1 MMWSSDS
8 RTTATPQNSMSEDES
23 TEEPAEEASVEEAI
37 EILEKISKMAIN
49 IVAPTSNDPLL
60 DEVRQFLEN
69 RSAVIEEGVI
79 EPTIKEQLAE
89 AIARA
94 EKAEAEITYRDA
106 DIVNLRKRTAT
117 DKAQLLKFAGF
128 NLASRILPVLDSLD
142 KALESA
148 EDGPMTEGV
157 RLTRE
162 NLLQALQSEGLTQI
176 EVGSEFDPNTM
187 EALTTLPASDE
198 HPDGTVIDTLET
210 GWMYKDRVLRPAR
223 VVVAKA

>member
-1 MMWSSDS
+1 MSRSSDS
-8 RTTATPQNSMSEDES
+8 RTTATPQNSMSDEES
-23 TEEPAEEASVEEAI
+23 PEEQAEEPVPEEEE
-37 EILEKISKMAIN
+37 
-49 IVAPTSNDPLL
+49 VAPT
-60 DEVRQFLEN
+60 
-69 RSAVIEEGVI
+69 IEE
-79 EPTIKEQLAE
+79 QLVE

-128 NLASRILPVLDSLD
+128 NLANRILPVLDSLD
-142 KALESA
+142 KALEAA
-148 EDGPMTEGV
+148 EEGPLTDGV

-162 NLLQALQSEGLTQI
+162 NLLQVLQAEGLSQI

-198 HPDGTVIDTLET
+198 HPDGAVIDTLEC

-223 VVVAKA
+223 VVVAKE

>member
-1 MMWSSDS
+1 MMRSSDS

-23 TEEPAEEASVEEAI
+23 TEEQAEEPEPEE
-37 EILEKISKMAIN
+37 
-49 IVAPTSNDPLL
+49 
-60 DEVRQFLEN
+60 EV
-69 RSAVIEEGVI
+69 V
-79 EPTIKEQLAE
+79 EPTIEEQLAE
-89 AIARA
+89 AITRA

-117 DKAQLLKFAGF
+117 DKAILLKFAGF

-142 KALESA
+142 KALEAA
-148 EDGPMTEGV
+148 EDSPMTEGV

-162 NLLQALQSEGLTQI
+162 NLLQALQSEGLVQI

-198 HPDGTVIDTLET
+198 HPDGVVIDTLEA

-223 VVVAKA
+223 VIVAKE

>member
-1 MMWSSDS
+1 MSRSSDS
-8 RTTATPQNSMSEDES
+8 RTTATPQNSMSDEES
-23 TEEPAEEASVEEAI
+23 PEEQAEEPVPEEEE
-37 EILEKISKMAIN
+37 
-49 IVAPTSNDPLL
+49 VAPT
-60 DEVRQFLEN
+60 
-69 RSAVIEEGVI
+69 IEE
-79 EPTIKEQLAE
+79 QLVE

-128 NLASRILPVLDSLD
+128 NLANRILPVLDSLD
-142 KALESA
+142 KALEAA
-148 EDGPMTEGV
+148 EEGPLTDGV

-162 NLLQALQSEGLTQI
+162 NLLQVLQAEGLSQI

-198 HPDGTVIDTLET
+198 HPDGTVIDTLEA

-223 VVVAKA
+223 VVVAKE